1 MLVKTSVRNLIE
13 YVMRSGDIDTSF
25 RDNQRMLKGIR
36 AHQKIQASYGKNY
49 TKEYSLKNTTSL
61 GGVSFEVEGR
71 ADGIIKEGKAY
82 TIDEIKSTTRP
93 LEDIDGENKL
103 HWAQAKCY
111 AYFFSSDKN
120 LENISITLTYVSTE
134 DYTSK
139 IFKKDFNFDDLE
151 KFYLGL
157 LSEYLNFS
165 KIISTNTDRR
175 NKSSKD
181 LVFPYESY
189 RKGQRKMAVGVYR
202 SILDEKNIFIDAP
215 TGIGK
220 TVSSTFPAIKSL
232 GEDLTDKIFYLT
244 SKITT
249 GNEALKALILMEG
262 KGLYIKALQIIS
274 KERICLNDEVKC
286 NPQDCPFAK
295 GHFDRVND
303 ALKDILSKERI
314 MDFDTIRSYSEK
326 YRVCPFEFELDIAT
340 YSDFIICDY
349 NYVFDPSVYLKRFFD
364 ELIGRFVFLID
375 EAHNLLDR
383 SREMY
388 SFSFTDE
395 QFIEIKEYFDQKKD
409 KLIIRKLNK
418 VIEFFDQ
425 TYIKYGSKEV
435 YYTGEHIDEVDE
447 KLIGLQKSMEKF
459 LIDKK
464 DHPKY
469 EEILNLYF
477 DINKYL
483 RISDSFMEGFYN
495 VISYDKASGTKTF
508 EIKCVDPSKILK
520 EKYKYSRS
528 TVFFSAT
535 LSPMKF
541 FMDMLG
547 AGDSLKLRLD
557 SPFDRE
563 NLLILQKS
571 ISTRYRDRQ
580 ENIGEICDTINK
592 FVSSKP
598 GNYFIFFP
606 SFTYLKE
613 VAEIYKYYYDDK
625 ILIQDSSMSQKDRAK
640 FLRNFTCKSSRVGF
654 VVLGG
659 IFSEGV
665 DLIGDR
671 LIGSMII
678 SVGMP
683 GVSFDRDLIMKH
695 FSSKGLSGF
704 DYSYTFPGL
713 NKVFQAAGRV
723 IRSEEDRGIVYLVD
737 DRYRWDKYRHLYP
750 SYWKNIKYLD
760 KKDEDL
766 SYINKFWSNNEK
778 KRD

>member
-1 MLVKTSVRNLIE
+1 MVIKTSVRNLIE

-49 TKEYSLKNTTSL
+49 IKEYSLKNSKSF
-61 GGVSFEVEGR
+61 GGVDFEVEGR

-82 TIDEIKSTTRP
+82 TVDEIKSTTRP

-111 AYFFSSDKN
+111 AYFFSSDKK

-134 DYTSK
+134 DYSTK
-139 IFKKDFNFDDLE
+139 IFKEDFCFTDLE
-151 KFYLGL
+151 EFYLGL

-165 KIISTNTDRR
+165 KILSSNLEKR
-175 NKSSKD
+175 NKTCKG
-181 LVFPYESY
+181 LGFPYETY
-189 RKGQRKMAVGVYR
+189 RKGQRKMALAIYR
-202 SILDEKNIFIDAP
+202 SILDEKKVFIDAP

-220 TVSSTFPAIKSL
+220 TVSSTYPAIKSL

-244 SKITT
+244 SKTTT
-249 GNEALKALILMEG
+249 GNEALKALNLMLDR
-262 KGLYIKALQIIS
+262 GLYIKALQIVS
-274 KERICLNDEVKC
+274 KDRICLNDEVKC
-286 NPQDCPFAK
+286 NPNDCLFAK

-364 ELIGRFVFLID
+364 EIVGNYVFLID

-383 SREMY
+383 SRDMY
-388 SFSFTDE
+388 SFSFTDGS
-395 QFIEIKEYFDQKKD
+395 FVNIKEYFDEKKD
-409 KLIIRKLNK
+409 RLIRRNINK
-418 VIEFFDQ
+418 VIDFFDQ
-425 TYIKYGSKEV
+425 TYIKYGSKDRYCTEN
-435 YYTGEHIDEVDE
+435 HIDEIDE
-447 KLIGLQKSMEKF
+447 KLLGLQKSMEKF
-459 LIDKK
+459 LVEEK
-464 DHPKY
+464 DHDKY

-495 VISYDKASGTKTF
+495 VISYDRGSQVKTF

-535 LSPMKF
+535 LAPMKF

-547 AGDSLKLRLD
+547 AEDSLKLRLD

-580 ENIGEICDTINK
+580 ANIGEICETINK

-598 GNYFIFFP
+598 GNYFVFFP
-606 SFTYLKE
+606 SFAYLNE
-613 VAEIYKYYYDDK
+613 VAEIYKDYYDDK
-625 ILIQDSSMSQKDRAK
+625 ILIQDSSMSQRDRYK
-640 FLRNFTCKSSRVGF
+640 FLRKFSMTSSKVGF
-654 VVLGG
+654 LVLGG

-695 FSSKGLSGF
+695 FGSRGLSGF
-704 DYSYTFPGL
+704 DYSYTYPGL

-766 SYINKFWSNNEK
+766 FYINKFWSNNEK